1 MDTTVSRRQLL
12 AATGVGLGLATA
24 GCAGAGGSRTVT
36 AQLQPTEE
44 DLTAAQEE
52 ARQIQRQQFTGNLTR
67 TEAQQQLSDLQSQLL
82 DGLIEDATERAEGLG
97 LTVEDSI
104 EPTTLLVS
112 GSGNSLIDFLDIEI
126 VSNFSSA
133 DRFEEL
139 QQENASGNEQ
149 PTGNT
154 TDQQPAENTSNGS

>member
-12 AATGVGLGLATA
+12 AATGVGLGIATA

-52 ARQIQRQQFTGNLTR
+52 ARQIQQQQFTGNLTR
-67 TEAQQQLSDLQSQLL
+67 AEAQQQLSDLQSQLL

-126 VSNFSSA
+126 VASFSSA
-133 DRFEEL
+133 DRFDEL
-139 QQENASGNEQ
+139 QGEQPPQNAS
-149 PTGNT
+149 TG
-154 TDQQPAENTSNGS
+154 QQSTENTSDGS